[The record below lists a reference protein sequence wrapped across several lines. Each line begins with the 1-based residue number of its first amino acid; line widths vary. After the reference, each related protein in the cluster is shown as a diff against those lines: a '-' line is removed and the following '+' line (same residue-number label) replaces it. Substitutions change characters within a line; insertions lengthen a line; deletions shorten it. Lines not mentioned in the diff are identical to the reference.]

1 MAQNEEFDIFISN
14 ETHKIRLEALTNE
27 SAFLSIEPE
36 LNYVL
41 LKSGEAKS
49 ADINNDGISDI
60 KITLNGIKIGK
71 ADLTFEKLGVK
82 KAGVFAEISNM
93 IKSNSLYDYK
103 NYIIIGVIILALL
116 IMIIKTRFYKKL
128 ADFFEEDVEEVSE
141 KRDNIKPSG

>member
-1 MAQNEEFDIFISN
+1 
-14 ETHKIRLEALTNE
+14 
-27 SAFLSIEPE
+27 
-36 LNYVL
+36 
-41 LKSGEAKS
+41 
-49 ADINNDGISDI
+49 
-60 KITLNGIKIGK
+60 
-71 ADLTFEKLGVK
+71 
-82 KAGVFAEISNM
+82 M